1 MVAYP
6 PDVPDDPPAVPIP
19 AAGRCDPQFHAVR
32 LAWRIVL
39 RPVPGGPGEL
49 SMIANGILLFPSE
62 LSTLVARWISA
73 TSAGWPGS

>member
-32 LAWRIVL
+32 LA
-39 RPVPGGPGEL
+39 
-49 SMIANGILLFPSE
+49 
-62 LSTLVARWISA
+62 
-73 TSAGWPGS
+73 